1 MSMATAKH
9 HEDLVAWQLSEKLR
23 QLVVALTA
31 RSEVRRHVRFCDQ
44 ILRSTESAP
53 SNIAEGFGRF
63 KPREFAR
70 FVRIALGSL
79 SETQNHLRAAVN
91 DKKIPQE
98 DFDRPLVPGNQRP
111 ARRDEAA
118 FLSPTLPRSL
128 TTR

>member
-9 HEDLVAWQLSEKLR
+9 HEDLVAWQLNEKLR

-44 ILRSTESAP
+44 ILRSPESAP

-79 SETQNHLRAAVN
+79 SESQNHLRAAVN

-98 DFDRPLVPGNQRP
+98 DFDSLWSLATS
-111 ARRDEAA
+111 ARRVATKLHSYLRRCPD
-118 FLSPTLPRSL
+118 R
-128 TTR
+128 